1 MLIRLVIKACAV
13 IFVSFYLLAC
23 RGGSG
28 GSGGATPSP
37 SPTDSPSAGIPVP
50 SVTPDPGTAVT
61 LSGQISYDFVPN
73 QFNGALDY
81 DNIESRPVRTAVVLA
96 LEEDDTPVA
105 RSITDDEGRYSLLV
119 DRDTDIK
126 IRVYAA
132 LVQEGNPSWD
142 FKVTDNTNGNAIY
155 VMDGALVSSG
165 SSDSARDL
173 HASSGWTGSSY
184 EEARAAAPF
193 AILDNIYDA
202 VQLVLLADPTVNLA
216 PAELRWSVENTAVS
230 GSRTEGLIGTSFY
243 DPSENNMYI
252 LGDDDNDTDE
262 YDRSVILHE
271 WAHYFEDNLSRS
283 DSIGGAHNLTG
294 AYDMRVAFG
303 EGFANA
309 FAAIASE
316 TPFYTDSAGVSQSL
330 GFAFSLEQNGVAG
343 EGWFSENSVSKL
355 VYDVFDSNDDGSDT
369 LSLGFSPIYETMT
382 SLDYILSPAMTSI
395 YLFTDV
401 LRDISQEDASIEGL
415 LNAENI
421 EGRGIYGEG
430 ETNDSVS
437 NSAFILPVY
446 NALSIGDTVNVC
458 GNNRQG
464 EYNGVDVRRFF
475 RLSVPFT
482 SNYTISVETTDG
494 TGDRNPAFVVHRNDG
509 SSSAIRSTFNSS
521 AGTTETSV
529 VALTMGEYVLEV
541 YDQLNVDGVTGG
553 GASCFDVS
561 IN

>member
-1 MLIRLVIKACAV
+1 MLITRDYKACA
-13 IFVSFYLLAC
+13 ITILSFCMFAC
-23 RGGSG
+23 GGGSG
-28 GSGGATPSP
+28 NSGATPSP
-37 SPTDSPSAGIPVP
+37 SPSETPSAGIPVP
-50 SVTPDPGTAVT
+50 SITPDPGTAVT
-61 LSGQISYDFVPN
+61 VSGRASFDFVPN

-81 DNIESRPVRTAVVLA
+81 DNIETRPVRAAAVLA
-96 LEEDDTPVA
+96 IGENDVPLAATT
-105 RSITDDEGRYSLLV
+105 TDVDGNYNLLV
-119 DRDTDIK
+119 DRDTLVK

-132 LVQEGNPSWD
+132 LVEQGSPSWD

-155 VMDGALVSSG
+155 VMEGALVSSG
-165 SSDSARDL
+165 TTDSARDL

-184 EEARAAAPF
+184 DEPRVAAPF

-202 VQLVLLADPTVNLA
+202 VQLVLFADPSVNFA
-216 PAELRWSVENTAVS
+216 PAELRWSVDNTAVS
-230 GSRTEGLIGTSFY
+230 GSRSEGLIGTSFY

-262 YDRSVILHE
+262 FDRSVILHE

-316 TPFYTDSAGVSQSL
+316 TPFYNDSAGIGQSL
-330 GFAFSLEQNGVAG
+330 GFAFSLEQNGVGG

-355 VYDVFDSNDDGSDT
+355 VYDVADSNDDGIDT
-369 LSLGFSPIYETMT
+369 LSLGFPPIYEAMT

-401 LRDISQEDASIEGL
+401 LREVSQEDSAIDAL

-421 EGRGIYGEG
+421 VGRGIYGEG
-430 ETNDSVS
+430 ETNDSVAD
-437 NSAFILPVY
+437 SAFILPIY
-446 NALSIGDTVNVC
+446 NPLTIGATVNVC

-475 RLSVPFT
+475 HLNVLS
-482 SNYTISVETTDG
+482 SNNYTISVETTDG
-494 TGDRNPAFVVHRNDG
+494 TGDRNPAFVVHRTDG
-509 SSSAIRSTFNSS
+509 SSAAIRSTFNSS
-521 AGTTETSV
+521 AGTTESAVLTLTEGDYV
-529 VALTMGEYVLEV
+529 VEV